1 MNQKNELTMSQK
13 AWWALGQ
20 STGRQFITALVATYI
35 LVFLTDT
42 FGVPAGA
49 AGVIM
54 TCAAI
59 WDAVNDPI
67 IGNIADRTKS
77 RWGTYRPYLLFIP
90 RPGQLCRYCFCRSGN
105 DNKWQNC
112 LCSSALYLLWHAADS
127 SGDSL

>member
-90 RPGQLCRYCFCRSGN
+90 CPGQLCRYCFLPLR
-105 DNKWQNC
+105 K
-112 LCSSALYLLWHAADS
+112 
-127 SGDSL
+127 